1 VRPID
6 LARVTLA
13 TWTPM
18 VLRVNSGPSPCR
30 LPGTGSGARCRFHGG
45 RSPGRPVTHG
55 RSTKKAKLERGWAR
69 LLVGALAQMYGGH
82 LRWFRPRRM
91 SPERVAEVLAQKVKN
106 RPKT

>member
-13 TWTPM
+13 AIPRCGALARST
-18 VLRVNSGPSPCR
+18 GHPCR
-30 LPGTGSGARCRFHGG
+30 LPGTGSGGRCRFHGG

-55 RSTKKAKLERGWAR
+55 RSTKKAKLERDWAR

-106 RPKT
+106 RPKN